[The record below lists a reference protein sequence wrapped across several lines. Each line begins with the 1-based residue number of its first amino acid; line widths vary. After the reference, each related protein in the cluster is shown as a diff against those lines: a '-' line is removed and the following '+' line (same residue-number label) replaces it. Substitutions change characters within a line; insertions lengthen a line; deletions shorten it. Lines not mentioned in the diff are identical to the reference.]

1 MFLVVVFLHAAWWEA
16 ICRANLI
23 PIWETPVYGPGF
35 EFKTGQTWV
44 AVVGVTDVLC
54 LFLKLIHEKRRK
66 CLYLTTHHWLLV
78 NIPTIWCEL
87 RDHSSYSYGS
97 YSSYSSYS
105 YDLAHQ
111 DSNQS
116 VSVSGHI
123 LNYTN
128 QQRNLYLLCLAS
140 RPHPSNLNTE
150 IFASCKSIHK

>member
-78 NIPTIWCEL
+78 NIPTIRCVNFETTVPTVMVPTVPTVPTVMTL
-87 RDHSSYSYGS
+87 HTKI
-97 YSSYSSYS
+97 
-105 YDLAHQ
+105 LI
-111 DSNQS
+111 NPS
-116 VSVSGHI
+116 VFLGTS
-123 LNYTN
+123 
-128 QQRNLYLLCLAS
+128 
-140 RPHPSNLNTE
+140 
-150 IFASCKSIHK
+150 